1 MKPPQAAAAF
11 TPIAL
16 ALLACA
22 AFSQGASARTRAAGV
37 DDVQAPPPAQE
48 RLEPAPTELPRL
60 DAAPTT
66 APAVAPRPLR
76 DQPRIVSPPIN
87 RDSIAPREG
96 ASAVA
101 VDRELRRLTRA
112 AEAPRA
118 VGSTVASAQAAW
130 TLGLIYLHGAGVRR
144 DPALAQRWFEQAAR
158 YGRQPLAFA
167 GLAWCALDGCTGPP
181 DAAAAARAIE
191 ALRPRYPARADF
203 LQWVLLKRQTPL
215 QIAKPGANQDQV
227 LELPQRQLLER
238 AAAAGDMHANI
249 ELGMDAVSHERF
261 EQAAQYFRRAAPH
274 SLAARQNLEQLALR
288 GSSPIQ
294 PPASPTLSPAA
305 AEALA
310 SARKYHRGQGVPANF
325 VEAIRYYQLAAARGS
340 VEAQRML
347 ALISSRPMPSGGFNP
362 AWMQQLAYVDVATV
376 IPTVGVLGTTH
387 LLHREPTPVFDLLPP
402 FWRSQMAQVSR

>member
-22 AFSQGASARTRAAGV
+22 AFSQGASARTRATGV

-238 AAAAGDMHANI
+238 AAAAGDMHAHI
-249 ELGMDAVSHERF
+249 ELGMDAVSREQF

-347 ALISSRPMPSGGFNP
+347 ALISSRPMPGGGFNP

>member
-16 ALLACA
+16 GLLACA
-22 AFSQGASARTRAAGV
+22 AFSHGASARTRAIGV

-60 DAAPTT
+60 DAALTT

-249 ELGMDAVSHERF
+249 ELGMDAVSREQF
-261 EQAAQYFRRAAPH
+261 DQAAQYFRRAAPH

-347 ALISSRPMPSGGFNP
+347 ALISSRPMPGGGFNP

>member
-22 AFSQGASARTRAAGV
+22 AFSQGASARTRATGV

-48 RLEPAPTELPRL
+48 RIEPAPTELPRL

-249 ELGMDAVSHERF
+249 ELGMDAVSREQF

-310 SARKYHRGQGVPANF
+310 SARKYHRSQGVPANF

-340 VEAQRML
+340 GEAQRML
-347 ALISSRPMPSGGFNP
+347 ALISSRPMPGGGFNP

-387 LLHREPTPVFDLLPP
+387 LMHREPTPVFDLLPP

>member
-22 AFSQGASARTRAAGV
+22 AFSQGASARTRATGV

-48 RLEPAPTELPRL
+48 RIEPAPTELPRL

-249 ELGMDAVSHERF
+249 ELGMDAVSREQF

-340 VEAQRML
+340 AEAQRML
-347 ALISSRPMPSGGFNP
+347 ALISSRPMPGGGFNP

>member
-22 AFSQGASARTRAAGV
+22 AFSQGASARTRATGV

-249 ELGMDAVSHERF
+249 ELGMDAVSREQF

-310 SARKYHRGQGVPANF
+310 SARKYHRGQGVPAHF

-347 ALISSRPMPSGGFNP
+347 ALISSRPMPGGGFNP

>member
-22 AFSQGASARTRAAGV
+22 AFSQGASARTRATGV

-48 RLEPAPTELPRL
+48 RIEPAPTELPRL

-249 ELGMDAVSHERF
+249 ELGMDAVSREQF
-261 EQAAQYFRRAAPH
+261 DQAAQYFRRAAPH

-347 ALISSRPMPSGGFNP
+347 ALISSRPMPGGGFNP

>member
-22 AFSQGASARTRAAGV
+22 AFSQGASARTRATGV

-48 RLEPAPTELPRL
+48 RIEPAPTELPLL

-249 ELGMDAVSHERF
+249 ELGMDAVSREQF

-347 ALISSRPMPSGGFNP
+347 ALISSRPMPGGGFNP

>member
-22 AFSQGASARTRAAGV
+22 AFSQGASARTRATGV

-249 ELGMDAVSHERF
+249 ELGMDAVSREQF

-347 ALISSRPMPSGGFNP
+347 ALISSRPMPGGGFNP
-362 AWMQQLAYVDVATV
+362 GWMQQLAYVDVATV

>member
-22 AFSQGASARTRAAGV
+22 AFSQGASARTRATGV

-48 RLEPAPTELPRL
+48 RIEPAPTELPRL

-118 VGSTVASAQAAW
+118 VGSTFASAQAAW
-130 TLGLIYLHGAGVRR
+130 TLGLIYLHGAGGRR

-249 ELGMDAVSHERF
+249 ELGMDAVSREQF
-261 EQAAQYFRRAAPH
+261 DQAAQYFRRAAPH

-310 SARKYHRGQGVPANF
+310 RARKYHRSQGVPANF

-340 VEAQRML
+340 GEAQRML
-347 ALISSRPMPSGGFNP
+347 ALISSRPMPGGGFNP

-387 LLHREPTPVFDLLPP
+387 LMHREPTPVFDLLPP

>member
-22 AFSQGASARTRAAGV
+22 AFSQGASARTRATGV

-48 RLEPAPTELPRL
+48 RIEPAPTELPRL

-181 DAAAAARAIE
+181 DAAAAGRAIE

-249 ELGMDAVSHERF
+249 ELGMDAVSREQF

-347 ALISSRPMPSGGFNP
+347 ALISSRPMPGGGFNP

>member
-16 ALLACA
+16 MLVACA
-22 AFSQGASARTRAAGV
+22 AFSQGASARTRATGV

-60 DAAPTT
+60 DAAPTA

-249 ELGMDAVSHERF
+249 ELGMDAVSREQF

-347 ALISSRPMPSGGFNP
+347 ALISSRPMPGGGFNP

>member
-22 AFSQGASARTRAAGV
+22 AFSQGASARTRATGV

-249 ELGMDAVSHERF
+249 ELGMDAVSREQF

-288 GSSPIQ
+288 SSSPIQ

-347 ALISSRPMPSGGFNP
+347 ALISSRPMPGGGFNP

>member
-22 AFSQGASARTRAAGV
+22 AFSQGASARTRATGV

-48 RLEPAPTELPRL
+48 RIEPAPTELPRL

-249 ELGMDAVSHERF
+249 ELGMDAVSREQF

-347 ALISSRPMPSGGFNP
+347 ALISSRPMPGGGFNP

-387 LLHREPTPVFDLLPP
+387 LLHREPTPLFDLLPP
-402 FWRSQMAQVSR
+402 FWRSQMALVSR

>member
-16 ALLACA
+16 MLLACS
-22 AFSQGASARTRAAGV
+22 AFSQGASARTRATGV

-249 ELGMDAVSHERF
+249 ELGMDAVSREQF

-347 ALISSRPMPSGGFNP
+347 ALISSRPMPGGGFNP

>member
-16 ALLACA
+16 MLVACA
-22 AFSQGASARTRAAGV
+22 AFSQGASARTRATGV

-249 ELGMDAVSHERF
+249 ELGMDAVSREQF
-261 EQAAQYFRRAAPH
+261 DQAAQYFRRAAPH

-347 ALISSRPMPSGGFNP
+347 ALISSRPMPGGGFNP

>member
-22 AFSQGASARTRAAGV
+22 AFSQGASARTRATGV

-48 RLEPAPTELPRL
+48 RIEPAPTELPRL

-249 ELGMDAVSHERF
+249 ELGMDAVSREQF

-294 PPASPTLSPAA
+294 PPASSTLSPAA

-340 VEAQRML
+340 AEAQRML
-347 ALISSRPMPSGGFNP
+347 ALISSRPMPGGGFNP

>member
-22 AFSQGASARTRAAGV
+22 AFSQGASARTRATGV

-249 ELGMDAVSHERF
+249 ELGMDAVSREQF

-347 ALISSRPMPSGGFNP
+347 ALISSRPMPGGGFNR

-376 IPTVGVLGTTH
+376 IPSVGVLGTTH
-387 LLHREPTPVFDLLPP
+387 LLHREPTPLFDLLPP
-402 FWRSQMAQVSR
+402 FWRSQMALVSR